1 MTTSNNVSR
10 LLELVK
16 RPQQAKRKPSNFAL
30 YWAWL
35 FYNATALLFDV
46 IAAGTVYALMG
57 KFAYAALTFAAGFL
71 PLLMHEFL
79 YTRAYASGIQKVLA
93 VIGAGLSVITILGVG
108 VLAGVVNILGFT
120 TKNSTLLEIAMIVT
134 LVLVAGAHG
143 LIAAVYFYID
153 DGIKANQV
161 RAESVAYHERRIED
175 IQRAK
180 DILALAE
187 QGAKDEDELSSKYGG
202 MEVLNE
208 IMGQLRGDAIT
219 PSSSTVAKSAYTQE
233 QEEDELP
240 DADWR
245 EWLQGYEAARG
256 AGKAEPVIYQADVP
270 SPLSSMRDGNG

>member
-1 MTTSNNVSR
+1 MNNVSR
-10 LLELVK
+10 LLEQVK

-46 IAAGTVYALMG
+46 IAAGTVYAMTG
-57 KFAYAALTFAAGFL
+57 KFTYAALTFAAGFL

-79 YTRAYASGIQKVLA
+79 FTRAYASGPQKVLA
-93 VIGAGLSVITILGVG
+93 VIGAGLSVVTILGVG
-108 VLAGVVNILGFT
+108 ILAGLINVSGFT
-120 TKNSTLLEIAMIVT
+120 AQNSAMVEIAMIIT

-161 RAESVAYHERRIED
+161 RAESVAYHERRMED

-187 QGAKDEDELSSKYGG
+187 QGAKDEDELSARYGG
-202 MEVLNE
+202 VEVLNE
-208 IMGQLRGDAIT
+208 ILGQLRGDVIASQIGA
-219 PSSSTVAKSAYTQE
+219 VAKSANVQMQE
-233 QEEDELP
+233 GVP
-240 DADWR
+240 VWH
-245 EWLQGYEAARG
+245 EWFQASQNSGSRVPESVLYQSAASG
-256 AGKAEPVIYQADVP
+256 PLAGVGEGK
-270 SPLSSMRDGNG
+270 G